1 MDEEDIVTYLKVSS
15 KRAGRL
21 YPVLLDRH
29 GNVIDGMHRL
39 TADKKWPKITIENI
53 ETEEQR
59 LIARIISNVFRR
71 HIPAKEKREMLG
83 RLGEIYQK
91 EGVEQGKIAYK
102 IAEKTG
108 MSYRW
113 VMKYLPSSFKDEVQ
127 SERRAGLVARR
138 ATGKDTKQREGPKE
152 IVELMEPPKEKILTI
167 QKYANTHFVNV
178 IVEKPFYTQLER
190 MAEKLGTTPEVL
202 LSNILLKGLKEL
214 EGRLEDEKK

>member
-1 MDEEDIVTYLKVSS
+1 VSGE
-15 KRAGRL
+15 RAGRL

-29 GNVIDGMHRL
+29 GNIIDGMHRL

-59 LIARIISNVFRR
+59 LIARIISNVCRR

-113 VMKYLPSSFKDEVQ
+113 VMKYLPNQFKDDVK
-127 SERRAGLVARR
+127 SESARAARR
-138 ATGKDTKQREGPKE
+138 AAEDAKRSEEPKE
-152 IVELMEPPKEKILTI
+152 IVEPPKEKILTV

-178 IVEKPFYTQLER
+178 IVEKPFYTRLER

-202 LSNILLKGLKEL
+202 ISNIFLKGLKEL
-214 EGRLEDEKK
+214 EEKNEQRLTC

>member
-1 MDEEDIVTYLKVSS
+1 MKTFQPGVQGMNEKDIVTYLKVSGE
-15 KRAGRL
+15 RAGRL

-29 GNVIDGMHRL
+29 GNIIDGMHRL

-59 LIARIISNVFRR
+59 LIARIISNVCRR

-108 MSYRW
+108 MSYTW
-113 VMKYLPSSFKDEVQ
+113 VMKYLPNQFKDDVK
-127 SERRAGLVARR
+127 SESAR
-138 ATGKDTKQREGPKE
+138 ATRRVAKDPKPH
-152 IVELMEPPKEKILTI
+152 VVSFELKEPPQGVVAVKA
-167 QKYANTHFVNV
+167 YGNTDFVN
-178 IVEKPFYTQLER
+178 IMLEKQFYGQLEET
-190 MAEKLGTTPEVL
+190 AKKLETTPDKL
-202 LSNILLKGLKEL
+202 IYNAILLIIKSLNIT
-214 EGRLEDEKK
+214 

>member
-1 MDEEDIVTYLKVSS
+1 VNEKDIVTYLKVSGE
-15 KRAGRL
+15 RAGRL
-21 YPVLLDRH
+21 YPVLLDKH

-59 LIARIISNVFRR
+59 LIARIISNVCRR
-71 HIPAKEKREMLG
+71 HIPAKEKTEMLG
-83 RLGEIYQK
+83 RLGEIYLN

-108 MSYRW
+108 MSYQW
-113 VMKYLPSSFKDEVQ
+113 VMKYLPEKFKDGIK
-127 SERRAGLVARR
+127 SESARALRRRAEDPKRR
-138 ATGKDTKQREGPKE
+138 EDPKE
-152 IVELMEPPKEKILTI
+152 IVELMEPPKEKILII

-178 IVEKPFYTQLER
+178 IVEKPFYTKLER

-202 LSNILLKGLKEL
+202 INNILLKGLKEL
-214 EGRLEDEKK
+214 EEILEKEKK

>member
-1 MDEEDIVTYLKVSS
+1 MNEEDIVTYLKVSGE
-15 KRAGRL
+15 RAGRL
-21 YPVLLDRH
+21 YPVLLDKH
-29 GNVIDGMHRL
+29 GNIIDGIHRL

-59 LIARIISNVFRR
+59 LIARIISNICRR

-83 RLGEIYQK
+83 RLGEIYLK

-113 VMKYLPSSFKDEVQ
+113 VMKYLPSSFKDGVK
-127 SERRAGLVARR
+127 SESAHAARR
-138 ATGKDTKQREGPKE
+138 AAEDAKRSEEPKE
-152 IVELMEPPKEKILTI
+152 IVELMKSPKEKILTI

-202 LSNILLKGLKEL
+202 ISNILLKGLKEL
-214 EGRLEDEKK
+214 EGRLEEEKK